1 MPGYRSVV
9 AAVDFHGNAQSVL
22 DQMLRIGGWN
32 RSAMRVVHVI
42 DALVMVEL
50 EEAVAQYTKD
60 IRANLVDD
68 AKRLWADRV
77 AAMPGAAA
85 ATLAAALDVRIGRA
99 SDGILQA
106 AKEAKADL
114 LVLGAHAPGDSNI
127 GFGTVATACVR
138 GAEGDVLLVREG
150 QRGPFKRIVACVDF
164 SETSA
169 LALERAVSLAT
180 QDGAALH
187 VVHVFD
193 APWHRLHYRGPTPQ
207 AAPTFQVEYR
217 ELLARKLKGFAGEV
231 GADLGFLKPEFVLFD
246 AGTHRHGIPEYAKES
261 GADLVVMGT
270 RGKSNVRDV
279 LLGSTAERTLRKAP
293 CSVLAV
299 RSPKADA

>member
-22 DQMLRIGGWN
+22 DQMLRISGWN

-50 EEAVAQYTKD
+50 EEAVAQFTKD
-60 IRANLVDD
+60 VRANLVDD
-68 AKRLWADRV
+68 AKKLWADRV
-77 AAMPGAAA
+77 ATTPGAAA
-85 ATLAAALDVRIGRA
+85 ATLDVRIGRA
-99 SDGILQA
+99 ADGILQA
-106 AKEAKADL
+106 TREAKADL
-114 LVLGAHAPGDSNI
+114 LVLGAHAPGESNV

-150 QRGPFKRIVACVDF
+150 QKGAFRRIVACVDF

-169 LALERAVSLAT
+169 VALERAVSLAT

-207 AAPTFQVEYR
+207 SAPTFQVEYR

-246 AGTHRHGIPEYAKES
+246 AGTHRHGISEYAKDVS
-261 GADLVVMGT
+261 ADLVVMGT
-270 RGKSNVRDV
+270 RGKSNVRDL
-279 LLGSTAERTLRKAP
+279 LLGSTAERTLRKAA

-299 RSPKADA
+299 RPRKADA